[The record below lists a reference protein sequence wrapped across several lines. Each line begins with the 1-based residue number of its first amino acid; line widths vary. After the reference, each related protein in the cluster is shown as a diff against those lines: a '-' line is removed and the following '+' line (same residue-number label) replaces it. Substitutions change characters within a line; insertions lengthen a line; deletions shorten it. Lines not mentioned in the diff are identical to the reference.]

1 MNPITKNKSLSSGF
15 MGPAGKEIACSES
28 IKGIFNCH
36 RFKPTPKILDDVSRF
51 GLFLIHN
58 WSRSLIDCL
67 LKTTFSKF
75 KTEKSYDQGQIQKNL
90 KKGILFSRAK
100 YLAFLDIQNRYIT
113 GINDSYTNHFDQ
125 EKELELILTKYS
137 KFELKLFF
145 ELFEEYKIKLSNS
158 VNLSEVYPP
167 LTPIDSIDK
176 QMKRIRLYENK

>member
-1 MNPITKNKSLSSGF
+1 M
-15 MGPAGKEIACSES
+15 
-28 IKGIFNCH
+28 
-36 RFKPTPKILDDVSRF
+36 
-51 GLFLIHN
+51 
-58 WSRSLIDCL
+58 